1 MGNYS
6 IDIQKKAL
14 KYDVKQKTARFN
26 RAGRRIFGYREKDY
40 SFSSSHLRL
49 SVRRRKVSVFPK
61 IAAIS

>member
-26 RAGRRIFGYREKDY
+26 RAGRRIFGCRKK
-40 SFSSSHLRL
+40 RL
-49 SVRRRKVSVFPK
+49 FFFFEPFKAFGK
-61 IAAIS
+61 TA

>member
-26 RAGRRIFGYREKDY
+26 RAGRRIFGCRKKIIL
-40 SFSSSHLRL
+40 FLR
-49 SVRRRKVSVFPK
+49 
-61 IAAIS
+61 AI